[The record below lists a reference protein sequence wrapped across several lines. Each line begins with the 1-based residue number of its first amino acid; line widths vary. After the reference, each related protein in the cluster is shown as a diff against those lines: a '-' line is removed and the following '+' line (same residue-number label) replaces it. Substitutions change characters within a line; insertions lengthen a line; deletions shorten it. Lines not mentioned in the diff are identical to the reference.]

1 MRKINEIIIHCS
13 DTQEGCD
20 VTAKDIRRWHTTP
33 KEKGGRGWRDIG
45 YHYVIRLD
53 GTIEL
58 GRPLEKAG
66 AHCIGRKGEDHNSHS
81 IGICYIGGRHI
92 KDDGTWEWGD
102 TRTEEQIQRAM
113 DEVARGRTSFVIA
126 HRLSTI
132 KNADLIIYMQDGDI
146 RETGTHD
153 ELMERGGLY
162 AELYNSQ
169 FSMSA

>member
-20 VTAKDIRRWHTTP
+20 VTAKEIRSWHTAP

-92 KDDGTWEWGD
+92 KEDGTWEWGD
-102 TRTEEQIQRAM
+102 TRTEEQRTRWRGWWRCCSRHSLRPPSTATMSLQPGPARASTCSGGL
-113 DEVARGRTSFVIA
+113 GRTMS
-126 HRLSTI
+126 
-132 KNADLIIYMQDGDI
+132 
-146 RETGTHD
+146 RE
-153 ELMERGGLY
+153 
-162 AELYNSQ
+162 
-169 FSMSA
+169 

>member
-81 IGICYIGGRHI
+81 AAISRKTAPGNGATPAPRSRRTRWPGWWRCCSRHSPRPPSTATMSLQPGPARASTCS
-92 KDDGTWEWGD
+92 DGL
-102 TRTEEQIQRAM
+102 
-113 DEVARGRTSFVIA
+113 GRT
-126 HRLSTI
+126 
-132 KNADLIIYMQDGDI
+132 M
-146 RETGTHD
+146 
-153 ELMERGGLY
+153 
-162 AELYNSQ
+162 SQ
-169 FSMSA
+169 E